1 MLYSIFN
8 WANRR
13 YDYYEGTGPSLGD
26 IIPSGKNVKAGQVLN
41 PECVAPILPKDS
53 KALGFG
59 CEPLGRIAVL
69 KHDCPSS
76 LAGVSLSNT
85 KALLLLGLISGVMLL
100 YVATR

>member
-13 YDYYEGTGPSLGD
+13 YDYYEGNGPSLGD
-26 IIPSGKNVKAGQVLN
+26 VIPSGKNVKAGQVLN
-41 PECVAPILPKDS
+41 PECVAPVLPNGS

-59 CEPLGRIAVL
+59 CEPIGRIAVL

-76 LAGVSLSNT
+76 VSGIGISSVRT
-85 KALLLLGLISGVMLL
+85 RTIVGIIGGIALLYII
-100 YVATR
+100 TR